1 MKKLI
6 PLWLMMIFSL
16 VIITGCKIQS
26 VEEYNNQTE
35 QEQSVKGASET
46 KIIVKGDNGDVSTKE
61 EIEKDST
68 IEAKKPDN
76 EEEEKSETKQK
87 ELKNEAEVTS
97 KKRTQ
102 LANLKLSQHQLRK
115 HLVKILR
122 LVQIKKS
129 QIKVQH
135 NLKIKH
141 QKKTKSPTRLKNQK
155 IITSLKS
162 QVSLIKKMKRKKNM

>member
-68 IEAKKPDN
+68 IEAK
-76 EEEEKSETKQK
+76 SQITKKRKRAKQ
-87 ELKNEAEVTS
+87 S
-97 KKRTQ
+97 KK
-102 LANLKLSQHQLRK
+102 N
-115 HLVKILR
+115 
-122 LVQIKKS
+122 
-129 QIKVQH
+129 
-135 NLKIKH
+135 
-141 QKKTKSPTRLKNQK
+141 
-155 IITSLKS
+155 
-162 QVSLIKKMKRKKNM
+162 